1 MKHLLLLASIL
12 LLSGCSYFIQITTFE
27 SDNVKLQED
36 DRFLYNDDIV
46 TIEYKINSEGPIF
59 DFIITNN
66 TDQDITIDLSKSYFI
81 CNKDVYDYAGKI
93 STITTHHYNF
103 AAQSYSHGHYQA
115 ITGYNKSNTISG
127 GNISGVSVS
136 ETQAIADK
144 LIIPPHCNRT
154 LSSFPIDRPIYRND
168 EIDISIKKKT
178 PVTGTLTKEDSPICL
193 INSITINYND
203 KEHKIFNEM
212 YVKYINVRPIAEDSP
227 EILRYNDQMY
237 IIYKLNEYRL
247 Y

>member
-1 MKHLLLLASIL
+1 MKHLLLLASIF
-12 LLSGCSYFIQITTFE
+12 LLSGCSYFIQIATFE

-59 DFIITNN
+59 DFRITNN
-66 TDQDITIDLSKSYFI
+66 TDQDITIDLSKSYFVY
-81 CNKDVYDYAGKI
+81 NKDVYDYAGKS
-93 STITTHHYNF
+93 STITTHSYNF
-103 AAQSYSHGHYQA
+103 TSQSYSHGHHNA
-115 ITGYNKSNTISG
+115 ITGYNQSNTISG

-154 LSSFPIDRPIYRND
+154 LSSFPIDRPIYSSD
-168 EIDISIKKKT
+168 EIDISIKNKT

-203 KEHKIFNEM
+203 KEHKIINEM

-227 EILRYNDQMY
+227 EIVRYNDQMY
-237 IIYKLNEYRL
+237 LIYKLNEYRL